1 MDLAWFVYVIVTGV
15 AFCAGLV
22 DSIAGGGGLITVPT
36 LLALGIPPHLA
47 LATNKLQSSFG
58 SFSAALNFCLKG
70 IVSLKEVAFGVA
82 CVVVGASCGTTLI
95 LHLKADLLR
104 LLIPLFLSLIFLY
117 TLLSPKMGEG
127 DRLAKLKPAL
137 FYGVFGVLLGF
148 YDGFF
153 GPGTGSF
160 WTFALVFLLGFNLKK
175 ATAHTKIFNFTSNII
190 SLSVFLIGG
199 HVIWAVGLLMGVGQM
214 LGAWVGSNLVV
225 YKEVK
230 FIRKVFLCVV
240 GATILKLFWDF
251 CIKGF

>member
-1 MDLAWFVYVIVTGV
+1 MA
-15 AFCAGLV
+15 
-22 DSIAGGGGLITVPT
+22 S
-36 LLALGIPPHLA
+36 PHLA

-58 SFSAALNFCLKG
+58 SFTAALNFCLKG
-70 IVSLKEVAFGVA
+70 MVSFKEVAFGVA
-82 CVVVGASCGTTLI
+82 CVGVGASVGTILI

-104 LLIPLFLSLIFLY
+104 LLIPIFLLLIFVY

-127 DRLAKLKPAL
+127 DRPAKLKVPL
-137 FYGVFGVLLGF
+137 FYGVFGVGLGF

-160 WTFALVFLLGFNLKK
+160 WTFALVSLLGFNLKK
-175 ATAHTKIFNFTSNII
+175 ATAHTKVFNFTSNFI
-190 SLSVFLIGG
+190 SLGMFLIGG

-225 YKEVK
+225 RQEVK
-230 FIRKVFLCVV
+230 FIRKVFLSVV

-251 CIKGF
+251 LH

>member
-1 MDLAWFVYVIVTGV
+1 MLLEWYVYVIVGLA

-58 SFSAALNFCLKG
+58 SFTAALNFCLKG
-70 IVSLKEVAFGVA
+70 MVSLKEVAFGVA
-82 CVVVGASCGTTLI
+82 CVVVGASCGTSLI

-104 LLIPLFLSLIFLY
+104 LLIPLFLSIIFLY

-127 DRLAKLKPAL
+127 DRPAKLKTPL
-137 FYGVFGVLLGF
+137 FYGLFGVALGF

-153 GPGTGSF
+153 GPGTGAF
-160 WTFALVFLLGFNLKK
+160 WTFALVALLGFNMRK
-175 ATAHTKIFNFTSNII
+175 ATAHTKVFNFTSNVI
-190 SLSVFLIGG
+190 SLSVFLISG
-199 HVIWAVGLLMGVGQM
+199 HVIWTVGLLMGGGQM
-214 LGAWVGSNLVV
+214 LGGWVGSNLVV
-225 YKEVK
+225 RKEVK
-230 FIRKVFLCVV
+230 FIRKVFLSVV

-251 CIKGF
+251 LH